1 MNSGCSLIT
10 DISDGQEYRKLMQDG
25 YLKSDN
31 LTAIFNT
38 DGVNL
43 YSSSKIEL
51 WPIFL
56 AINELS
62 PKKRFSRENILLA
75 GIWQGKGKPPFQEYF
90 RMFSQFMNA
99 LYVDGVD
106 VCINDKNYCVKL
118 KVVCGTMDLPAK
130 AELLN
135 MSYFNGPYPCITC
148 EEEGKTVKQGKGTAR
163 CLPFRIPG
171 SQPQLRRHDLLIE
184 NMKNGKP
191 NNRSKGMKGESG
203 ISYLMDFDIVAGIVP
218 DYMHG
223 ICLGVTK
230 SLLSKW
236 FATKHRAQDYF
247 IGENI
252 EVISRRMENLKP
264 PYSIE
269 RLPRNLEKN
278 YQHFKATEL
287 QSWLLYYAFPCMEDF
302 MDDQYLENFSC
313 LSEGIHILLGDKI
326 SQEAITNA
334 EDLLQQFYASFERL
348 YGEGSCGL
356 NVHNAGLHLSYYV
369 KLWGPMWCWSCF
381 PFEDVNSVLLKSV
394 HGTGVVLRQ
403 AMKYRQAELCIRR
416 KGLQLKKCDSLRIT
430 CKAINCDVGGSL
442 QPLQQHD
449 LEDSVKTVLGNIL
462 PENLF
467 NLKKVNRIVVN
478 QMKFYSEEYS
488 RMQKRI
494 CTVVL
499 YGNDDIGKIKY
510 FVLCEYSKCVYAVL
524 EQMQNIPLSQ
534 VQGAR
539 VLNHYTVVSPTR
551 NLVVTNVEN
560 LKEVLVFLD
569 VLSRNRQ
576 YVIRMPNS
584 YGHAIFK

>member
-1 MNSGCSLIT
+1 
-10 DISDGQEYRKLMQDG
+10 
-25 YLKSDN
+25 
-31 LTAIFNT
+31 
-38 DGVNL
+38 
-43 YSSSKIEL
+43 
-51 WPIFL
+51 
-56 AINELS
+56 
-62 PKKRFSRENILLA
+62 
-75 GIWQGKGKPPFQEYF
+75 
-90 RMFSQFMNA
+90 
-99 LYVDGVD
+99 
-106 VCINDKNYCVKL
+106 
-118 KVVCGTMDLPAK
+118 
-130 AELLN
+130 
-135 MSYFNGPYPCITC
+135 
-148 EEEGKTVKQGKGTAR
+148 
-163 CLPFRIPG
+163 
-171 SQPQLRRHDLLIE
+171 
-184 NMKNGKP
+184 
-191 NNRSKGMKGESG
+191 
-203 ISYLMDFDIVAGIVP
+203 
-218 DYMHG
+218 
-223 ICLGVTK
+223 
-230 SLLSKW
+230 
-236 FATKHRAQDYF
+236 
-247 IGENI
+247 
-252 EVISRRMENLKP
+252 
-264 PYSIE
+264 
-269 RLPRNLEKN
+269 
-278 YQHFKATEL
+278 
-287 QSWLLYYAFPCMEDF
+287 
-302 MDDQYLENFSC
+302 
-313 LSEGIHILLGDKI
+313 
-326 SQEAITNA
+326 
-334 EDLLQQFYASFERL
+334 
-348 YGEGSCGL
+348 
-356 NVHNAGLHLSYYV
+356 
-369 KLWGPMWCWSCF
+369 
-381 PFEDVNSVLLKSV
+381 
-394 HGTGVVLRQ
+394 
-403 AMKYRQAELCIRR
+403 MKYRQAELCIRR